1 MQFLGAGAPPSL
13 YEETYSYQGAGVKR
27 EEDQTA
33 RVNLARDAS
42 EKDFAAQWESA
53 WRAHWEKTGFTPY
66 ELPVSESSAAGER
79 DFLMQPRTLN
89 GERSRLKRIMSE
101 FEHGFRSLR
110 NLGPAVTVFGSARF
124 TPDHPYYELGRQVG
138 RRLAESGFAVITGG
152 GPGAMEAANRGAR
165 EAGGAS
171 YGLNIVLPHE
181 QKPNPYVDE
190 TVEFHYFFV
199 RKVMLVKYSCAYIVL
214 PGGLGTLDELFE
226 AATLLQ
232 CGKIGP
238 FPLVLVG
245 REFWRGMRDFLLFM
259 VEQGVFGVE
268 EVGFARITDSAD
280 EAVELLV
287 RSLPPALKNRL
298 RPIEAK
304 AV

>member
-1 MQFLGAGAPPSL
+1 
-13 YEETYSYQGAGVKR
+13 VKR
-27 EEDQTA
+27 P
-33 RVNLARDAS
+33 AS
-42 EKDFAAQWESA
+42 QIAPVRLIREVSEAVFAEQWESA
-53 WRAHWEKTGFTPY
+53 WRTHWEKAGFTPY
-66 ELPVSESSAAGER
+66 ELPMSDSRAAGER
-79 DFLMQPRTLN
+79 EFLMQPRTLE
-89 GERSRLKRIMSE
+89 GERSRLERIMSE

-124 TPDHPYYELGRQVG
+124 TPGHRYYELGRQVG
-138 RRLAESGFAVITGG
+138 RKLAASGFTVITGG
-152 GPGAMEAANRGAR
+152 GPGAMEAANRGAQ
-165 EAGGAS
+165 EAGGPS

-181 QKPNPYVDE
+181 QQPNPYVDG
-190 TVEFHYFFV
+190 TIQFHYFFV

-232 CGKIGP
+232 CGKVGP

-259 VEQGVFGVE
+259 VEQGVFGAE

-280 EAVELLV
+280 EAVELVV
-287 RSLPPALKNRL
+287 RSLPQALKSRL
-298 RPIEAK
+298 HPIETK